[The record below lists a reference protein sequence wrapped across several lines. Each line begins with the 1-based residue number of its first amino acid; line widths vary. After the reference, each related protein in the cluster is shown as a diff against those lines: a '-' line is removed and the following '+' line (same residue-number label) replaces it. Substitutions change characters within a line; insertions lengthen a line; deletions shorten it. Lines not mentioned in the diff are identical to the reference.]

1 MRRRWFLPVFT
12 VVMGMQLLRVFIPSL
27 AWYLRD
33 TVGLAPLSLAP
44 YAFGTFLFGFLA
56 APLRRIVGSRSAVRI
71 TAIGVV
77 AFRLLEQL
85 STDPEYD
92 LWLSIY
98 GVAMF
103 VLFLPLY
110 LGHLRAQGRG
120 AATLWGY
127 GLPLGLATDIA
138 LHGASGTLDLT
149 WIDGI
154 LPIAITVAIAALSLW
169 SLWSLDRVDGPSESS
184 WGGALPLVG
193 IGPLILLELIIFES
207 HGWVEQVAGIDA
219 PLGLALVMAGDLAL
233 LLGVRLGLSGPPR
246 NPLLLAAGSAIYL
259 PLVTYYADTP
269 GLLLIGT
276 VILTQL
282 VLGWGWGTISAA
294 AAPARS
300 DGLGRTGVT
309 LPVGMLLFLGLAFA
323 YYMALSVASPFP
335 RELILPVGALLFGL
349 LTVIA
354 SRPGDRA
361 PKPVTRGPVW
371 AGVALL
377 LVPWIAW
384 FVQGPAPE
392 PVTGLMPLRIMTYNI
407 HSGYGAAGRH
417 NPEQIAQVIE
427 ASGADIVALQEVSRV
442 RLLDGGTD
450 LAGWLSHRLGFP
462 VIFRGTEE
470 PIWGNAILS
479 RYPILESGWGD
490 LPREGAL
497 IGRGYLWAKIDVGFP
512 LLVINAH
519 LHHIEEDHQIR
530 LVEVPVLLNFWNDRS
545 ASVLLGDLNSEPD
558 YPEMALPP
566 AAGLIDS
573 WGEAG
578 AGVGFTWSA
587 AAPEKRIDWIW
598 HSSDLQ
604 ATQIE
609 VVSSLASDHLPMVAE
624 IRQAP

>member
-1 MRRRWFLPVFT
+1 MRRRWFLPVLT

-33 TVGLAPLSLAP
+33 SVGLSSFSLAP

-56 APLRRIVGSRSAVRI
+56 APLRRMVGSRSAVRI
-71 TAIGVV
+71 STIGVV
-77 AFRLLEQL
+77 ALRLLEQV
-85 STDPEYD
+85 STNPEYD

-110 LGHLRAQGRG
+110 LGHLRAAGKG

-154 LPIAITVAIAALSLW
+154 LPIAVTVVIAAVCLW
-169 SLWSLDRVDGPSESS
+169 SLWSLDRADGLSESS
-184 WGGALPLVG
+184 WGGALPLIG
-193 IGPLILLELIIFES
+193 IGPLILVELMIFES
-207 HGWVEQVAGIDA
+207 RGWVEEVAGIDA
-219 PLGLALVMAGDLAL
+219 PLGFAVVMAGNLAL
-233 LLGVRLGLSGPPR
+233 LLGVRLGLSGPRR
-246 NPLLLAAGSAIYL
+246 NGLVLAVGSAIYL
-259 PLVTYYADTP
+259 PLATYYSATP

-276 VILTQL
+276 LILTQL
-282 VLGWGWGTISAA
+282 VLGWGWGMICSAA
-294 AAPARS
+294 ATSESA
-300 DGLGRTGVT
+300 GLGRTGVS
-309 LPVGMLLFLGLAFA
+309 LPLGTLLFLGLAFA
-323 YYMALSVASPFP
+323 FYLALDVALPFP
-335 RELILPVGALLFGL
+335 RGWVLPLGALLFGL
-349 LTVIA
+349 STMIA
-354 SRPGDRA
+354 ARA
-361 PKPVTRGPVW
+361 ARFASEAPSSGPVW
-371 AGVALL
+371 VGAALL
-377 LVPWIAW
+377 LVPWVVW
-384 FVQGPAPE
+384 LVQGPVPE
-392 PVTGLMPLRIMTYNI
+392 AVTGTGSVRIMTYNI

-450 LAGWLSHRLGFP
+450 LAGWLSRRLGLP

-479 RYPILESGWGD
+479 RFPILESGWDD

-530 LVEVPVLLNFWNDRS
+530 LVEVPALLDFWNGRPTTI
-545 ASVLLGDLNSEPD
+545 LLGDLNSEPD

-566 AAGLIDS
+566 AAGLVDS
-573 WGEAG
+573 WSEAG

-587 AAPEKRIDWIW
+587 AAPGKRIDWIW

-604 ATQIE
+604 AAQIE
-609 VVSSLASDHLPMVAE
+609 VISSQASDHLPVVAE